1 MTSRRQMLK
10 SSLALA
16 AGAVGIGAA
25 RTAMKGGDPPAEA
38 ATRTVR
44 SGNSLSLTARDV
56 HVLGDGRPVGHGPQA
71 GDRTV
76 LSGELVD
83 AGGRPLG
90 RFLGTATTFDGAS
103 PGDSAVESHTFQL
116 PDGTLHGMGT
126 VERGGESVFAIV
138 GGTGRYLGARGSYV
152 ATRMPIEL
160 GGDGTAA
167 FTMTFAR

>member
-1 MTSRRQMLK
+1 MLK

-25 RTAMKGGDPPAEA
+25 RWAMGGDEPKAAASTARPPK
-38 ATRTVR
+38 
-44 SGNSLSLTARDV
+44 SLSLTARDV
-56 HVLGDGRPVGHGPQA
+56 HAVLDGRPVGHGPQA
-71 GDRTV
+71 GDRTM

-83 AGGRPLG
+83 GTGRSLG
-90 RFLGTATTFDGAS
+90 RFLGTATTFDATT
-103 PGDSAVESHTFQL
+103 PGGSAVESHTFQL

-126 VERGGESVFAIV
+126 VDESVFAIV

-152 ATRMPIEL
+152 ARQMPIEL
-160 GGDGTAA
+160 GGDGSAA

>member
-25 RTAMKGGDPPAEA
+25 RTALGGADPPAAA
-38 ATRTVR
+38 ATGRLPTR
-44 SGNSLSLTARDV
+44 LSLSARHV
-56 HVLGDGRPVGHGPQA
+56 HAVVEGRPLGQGARA

-83 AGGRPLG
+83 AEGTSLG
-90 RFLGTATTFDGAS
+90 RFLGISTAFDATS
-103 PGDSAVESHTFQL
+103 PGTSAVESHTFQL
-116 PDGTLHGMGT
+116 ADGTLHGTGT
-126 VERGGESVFAIV
+126 AEAGGESVFAIV
-138 GGTGRYLGARGSYV
+138 GGTGRYHGARGSYV
-152 ATRMPIEL
+152 ARQMPVEL
-160 GGDGTAA
+160 GGDGSAA